1 MRHQEV
7 EEKFFS
13 KVLKR
18 SRVFRFCGHCI
29 LKNTDLSTACY
40 SNMGQNMGQIVW
52 YQIALN
58 YSELL
63 DIKTKEKVPKS
74 YDFRTFYGCGGRTRT
89 YDLRVMRGFWVSLAF
104 LNPLKRGELVP
115 VFQSFTGNS
124 EQFSYSPT
132 IVDTHVCTFFDGV
145 LEKVLERKWS
155 VRYRKT
161 RKMQQMLIEKH

>member
-1 MRHQEV
+1 MAWGGGEHRVRHQEV
-7 EEKFFS
+7 AEKIFS

-18 SRVFRFCGHCI
+18 SRIFRFCGHCI

-63 DIKTKEKVPKS
+63 NLKTKEKVPKS

-89 YDLRVMRGFWVSLAF
+89 YDRGCKVKPRFLLWIPLVMRPEG
-104 LNPLKRGELVP
+104 KCH
-115 VFQSFTGNS
+115 TG
-124 EQFSYSPT
+124 QFPS
-132 IVDTHVCTFFDGV
+132 C
-145 LEKVLERKWS
+145 R
-155 VRYRKT
+155 
-161 RKMQQMLIEKH
+161 

>member
-7 EEKFFS
+7 AEKFFS

-18 SRVFRFCGHCI
+18 SRILRFCGHCI

-74 YDFRTFYGCGGRTRT
+74 YNFRTFYGCGGRTRT
-89 YDLRVMRGFWVSLAF
+89 YDLRVM
-104 LNPLKRGELVP
+104 
-115 VFQSFTGNS
+115 
-124 EQFSYSPT
+124 SPT
-132 IVDTHVCTFFDGV
+132 SYQLLYSAIFYWHFLSACILYHRKAALSRQIFSTFFTLFIAEHYV
-145 LEKVLERKWS
+145 IKS
-155 VRYRKT
+155 P
-161 RKMQQMLIEKH
+161 